1 VPPPKRLSEEISE
14 LDKQLH
20 RLVAEAASEP
30 LAMNGVSIDTAASLL
45 IAAGDHPQWLR
56 NGGAYLLGAGTF
68 PPERLPAGVAEGKDL
83 SADGRPGHG

>member
-1 VPPPKRLSEEISE
+1 VPPPKRLSEETSE

-45 IAAGDHPQWLR
+45 ITAGDHPEWLR
-56 NGGAYLLGAGTF
+56 TCANRLATLRICLGHM
-68 PPERLPAGVAEGKDL
+68 RSNSRSIVI
-83 SADGRPGHG
+83 